1 MSEYENLS
9 NEDLQDKIEKEAALF
24 AKQNEMNEVVEEAE
38 EVQPMPQAKATPVTS
53 LGKAQKFQNPEA
65 DSLLAA
71 EIGWKNVPLENIP
84 SKGLF
89 YDEETQ
95 IAIRA
100 ASVAEIRHWS
110 TIDEN
115 DLLATDDMLNFIMEK
130 CCRIKV
136 PGKPGNFKD
145 LMEIDRFYLIF
156 AIRDFTFK
164 NGENKLMISVSDDDG
179 VEEKVEVTKDLLDY
193 FNPDE
198 RLMNYYDHTNKCF
211 KIQMK
216 NGESFDLHL
225 PTLGIMNF
233 IKNYIKT
240 KQQTNKNF
248 DKAFIKYAPFLFP
261 EWKTLTQASYDK
273 AVQESMTW
281 SLQRISVL
289 DKLVE
294 ILSSSVNP
302 QIRYMSS
309 TGGERVSPLNFP
321 GGVKSIFLISDIF
334 GELV

>member
-1 MSEYENLS
+1 MSENENMS
-9 NEDLQDKIEKEAALF
+9 NEELQNKIEREAALF
-24 AKQNEMNEVVEEAE
+24 AKQNESNEAVEESEVVKE
-38 EVQPMPQAKATPVTS
+38 MPQAQMTS
-53 LGKAQKFQNPEA
+53 LGKAQKFMHIDEDP
-65 DSLLAA
+65 LLAS
-71 EIGWKNVPLENIP
+71 EIGWKNVPMESLP

-89 YDEETQ
+89 YEETTQ
-95 IAIRA
+95 VAIRA

-145 LMEIDRFYLIF
+145 LLEIDRFYLIF
-156 AIRDFTFK
+156 AIRDYTFK
-164 NGENKLMISVSDDDG
+164 NGENKLMINVSDEEG
-179 VEEKVEVTKDLLDY
+179 VEEKIEVTKDLLDY

-198 RLMNYYDHTNKCF
+198 RLMNYYDRQNKCF
-211 KIQMK
+211 NINMK
-216 NGESFDLHL
+216 NGESFQLYL

-233 IKNYIKT
+233 IKSYIKT
-240 KQQTNKNF
+240 KQQSNKNF

-261 EWKTLTQASYDK
+261 EWKTLTQSSYDK
-273 AVQESMTW
+273 AVQDSMTW
-281 SLQRISVL
+281 TLQRISVL

-302 QIRYMSS
+302 QIRYISS
-309 TGGERVSPLNFP
+309 GGGERVSPLNFP

>member
-1 MSEYENLS
+1 MSENENMS
-9 NEDLQDKIEKEAALF
+9 PEELQNQIEKEAAMF
-24 AKQNEMNEVVEEAE
+24 
-38 EVQPMPQAKATPVTS
+38 AKATEHNEVYEDAQVIQETPKATVTS
-53 LGKAQKFQNPEA
+53 LGKAQKFINPEE
-65 DSLLAA
+65 DSLLAS
-71 EIGWKNVPLENIP
+71 EIGWKNVPIENLP
-84 SKGLF
+84 SQGLF
-89 YDEETQ
+89 YEETTQ

-115 DLLATDDMLNFIMEK
+115 DLLGTDDMLNFIMEK

-145 LMEIDRFYLIF
+145 LLEIDRFYLIF
-156 AIRDFTFK
+156 AIRDYTFK
-164 NGENKLMISVSDDDG
+164 NGENKLMINVSDEDG
-179 VEEKVEVTKDLLDY
+179 VEEKIEVTKDLLDY

-198 RLMNYYDHTNKCF
+198 RIMNYYDRNDKCF

-216 NGESFDLHL
+216 NGESFSLFL

-233 IKNYIKT
+233 IKGYIKQ
-240 KQQTNKNF
+240 KQQSNKNF

-261 EWKTLTQASYDK
+261 EWKTLTQSTYDK
-273 AVQESMTW
+273 AVQDSMTW

-294 ILSSSVNP
+294 ILSASVNP

-309 TGGERVSPLNFP
+309 TGGEKVSPLNFP

>member
-1 MSEYENLS
+1 MSEHENMS
-9 NEDLQDKIEKEAALF
+9 NEELQNKIEKEAALF
-24 AKQNEMNEVVEEAE
+24 AQQNEKNEVVEENDV
-38 EVQPMPQAKATPVTS
+38 VQEMPQAQVTS
-53 LGKAQKFQNPEA
+53 LGKAQKFIHIDEDP
-65 DSLLAA
+65 LLAS
-71 EIGWKNVPLENIP
+71 EVGWKNVPTENLP

-89 YDEETQ
+89 YEENTQ

-115 DLLATDDMLNFIMEK
+115 DLLGTDDMLNFIMEK

-145 LMEIDRFYLIF
+145 LLEIDRFYLIF
-156 AIRDFTFK
+156 AIRDYTFK
-164 NGENKLMISVSDDDG
+164 NGENKLMINVSDEDG
-179 VEEKVEVTKDLLDY
+179 VEEKIEVTKDLLDY

-198 RLMNYYDHTNKCF
+198 RLMNYYDREDKCF
-211 KIQMK
+211 KIRMK
-216 NGESFDLHL
+216 NGEQFNLYL

-233 IKNYIKT
+233 IKGYIKQ
-240 KQQTNKNF
+240 KQQSNKNF
-248 DKAFIKYAPFLFP
+248 DKAFIKYSPFLFP
-261 EWKTLTQASYDK
+261 EWKTLTQSTYDK
-273 AVQESMTW
+273 AVQDSLTW

-294 ILSSSVNP
+294 ILSASVNP
-302 QIRYMSS
+302 QIRYISS
-309 TGGERVSPLNFP
+309 GGGERVSPLNFP

>member
-1 MSEYENLS
+1 
-9 NEDLQDKIEKEAALF
+9 
-24 AKQNEMNEVVEEAE
+24 
-38 EVQPMPQAKATPVTS
+38 MPQAQMTS
-53 LGKAQKFQNPEA
+53 LGKAQKFMHIDEDP
-65 DSLLAA
+65 LLAS
-71 EIGWKNVPLENIP
+71 EIGWKNVPMESLP

-89 YDEETQ
+89 YEETTQ
-95 IAIRA
+95 VAIRA

-145 LMEIDRFYLIF
+145 LLEIDRFYLIF
-156 AIRDFTFK
+156 AIRDYTFK
-164 NGENKLMISVSDDDG
+164 NGENKLMINVSDEDG
-179 VEEKVEVTKDLLDY
+179 VEGKVEVTKDLLDY

-198 RLMNYYDHTNKCF
+198 RLMNYYDRQNRCF
-211 KIQMK
+211 NINMK
-216 NGESFDLHL
+216 NGESFQLHL

-233 IKNYIKT
+233 IKSYIKA
-240 KQQTNKNF
+240 KQQSNKNF
-248 DKAFIKYAPFLFP
+248 DKTFIKYAPFLFP
-261 EWKTLTQASYDK
+261 EWKTLTQSSYDK
-273 AVQESMTW
+273 AVQDSMTW
-281 SLQRISVL
+281 TLQRISVL

-302 QIRYMSS
+302 QIRYISS
-309 TGGERVSPLNFP
+309 GGGERVSPLNFP

>member
-1 MSEYENLS
+1 ME
-9 NEDLQDKIEKEAALF
+9 
-24 AKQNEMNEVVEEAE
+24 
-38 EVQPMPQAKATPVTS
+38 S
-53 LGKAQKFQNPEA
+53 L
-65 DSLLAA
+65 
-71 EIGWKNVPLENIP
+71 P

-89 YDEETQ
+89 YEETTQ
-95 IAIRA
+95 VAIRA

-115 DLLATDDMLNFIMEK
+115 DLLGTDDMLNFIMEK

-145 LMEIDRFYLIF
+145 LLEIDRFYLIF
-156 AIRDFTFK
+156 AIRDYTFK
-164 NGENKLMISVSDDDG
+164 NGENKLMINVSDEDG

-198 RLMNYYDHTNKCF
+198 RLMNYYDRQNRCF
-211 KIQMK
+211 NINMK
-216 NGESFDLHL
+216 NGESFQLHL

-233 IKNYIKT
+233 IKSYIKA
-240 KQQTNKNF
+240 KQQSNKNF
-248 DKAFIKYAPFLFP
+248 DKTFIKYAPFLFP
-261 EWKTLTQASYDK
+261 EWKTLTQSSYDK
-273 AVQESMTW
+273 AVQDSMTW
-281 SLQRISVL
+281 TLQRISVL

-302 QIRYMSS
+302 QIRYISS
-309 TGGERVSPLNFP
+309 GGGERVSPLNFP